1 MTTED
6 KKYSLI
12 SVDTG
17 VAEEEAGVRTTREV
31 VDGEET
37 IVVSSGAS
45 AASEPPETASESGRD
60 GSSQRGRVRSDADAV
75 AFSGS
80 GEPAQDAAADD
91 DDHIPF
97 RRMQGIIIICLIVLI
112 VAFLVYFNFIR

>member
-1 MTTED
+1 MASED

-17 VAEEEAGVRTTREV
+17 VAEEEAGVRTRREV

-37 IVVSSGAS
+37 IVVSSA
-45 AASEPPETASESGRD
+45 APVASEPTETASDSGRVAA
-60 GSSQRGRVRSDADAV
+60 SQGDRARSDADPV
-75 AFSGS
+75 VFSGS
-80 GEPAQDAAADD
+80 EELLQDD
-91 DDHIPF
+91 DASDDDQIPF
-97 RRMQGIIIICLIVLI
+97 QRMQGIIIVCLIVLI